1 MDNTIV
7 LRPMEKKDIGQVVA
21 LFNKSCESG
30 EVVYSPLSEC
40 VFEQDFMKSNMHIFV
55 ADNGSKIAGFVHGA
69 QKDVFLP
76 GQTHENTPGYLT
88 LIFVDKAYR
97 RQGIGK
103 KLTEMLADTFSASG
117 KKSVACSESNP
128 LHLSWRIPGTLGH
141 DHNKAPGVD
150 ENCAGYGFLQ
160 KIGFEAAHH
169 EIAMYMDL
177 KDYVWPENMT
187 QARERLLAEGIYT
200 GRYDAK
206 LGYEFDGM
214 CDRVGSEYWRHV
226 LQMETAAWQKGVPCE
241 DPDLWPDGIRPAG
254 PRPILAATYENHI
267 VGFTGPVDRQKSGRG
282 WFTGI
287 CVDPNFGRR
296 SIGEVLFHLLMQ
308 EFVNEGA
315 AFTTL
320 FTGLENHAQ
329 RIYARAGLRIVCNF
343 AVMEKTLE
351 TSAR

>member
-1 MDNTIV
+1 MENAV
-7 LRPMEKKDIGQVVA
+7 VFRPMEPGDIGQVVK
-21 LFNKSCESG
+21 LFNRSCESG
-30 EVVYSPLSEC
+30 EAVYSPLSENA
-40 VFEQDFMKSNMHIFV
+40 FENDFIKPNMHVFV
-55 ADNGSKIAGFVHGA
+55 AADGNKIAGFVHGA

-97 RQGIGK
+97 RRGIGRK
-103 KLTEMLADTFSASG
+103 LADMLSGAFSASG
-117 KKSVACSESNP
+117 KKSVECSESNP
-128 LHLSWRIPGTLGH
+128 LHLSWRIPGTRGH

-150 ENCAGYGFLQ
+150 ENCDGYGFLQ
-160 KIGFEAAHH
+160 KIGYEVKHH

-177 KDYVWPENMT
+177 KDYVWPESMSK
-187 QARERLLAEGIYT
+187 ARERLFSEGVYT

-226 LQMETAAWQKGVPCE
+226 LQMETAAWQKGEPCV
-241 DPDLWPDGIRPAG
+241 DPDLWVDGIRPSG

-267 VGFTGPVDRQKSGRG
+267 VGFTGPVDKQKSGRG

-287 CVDPNFGRR
+287 CVDPDFGRR
-296 SIGEVLFHLLMQ
+296 SIGEVLFNLLMQ

-329 RIYARAGLRIVCNF
+329 RIYERAGLRIVCNF
-343 AVMEKTLE
+343 AVMVKPL
-351 TSAR
+351 

>member
-1 MDNTIV
+1 
-7 LRPMEKKDIGQVVA
+7 MENAIAFRLMESKDVSQVIA
-21 LFNKSCESG
+21 LFNRSCESG
-30 EVVYSPLSEC
+30 EVVYSPLSEST
-40 VFEQDFMKSNMHIFV
+40 FENEFMKPNMRVFV
-55 ADNGSKIAGFVHGA
+55 AAEGLKIAGFVHGT

-97 RQGIGK
+97 RRGIGK
-103 KLTEMLADTFSASG
+103 KLADMLADSFLASG
-117 KKSVACSESNP
+117 KKSLECSESNP
-128 LHLSWRIPGTLGH
+128 LHLNWRIPGTIGH

-150 ENCAGYGFLQ
+150 ENCGGYGFL
-160 KIGFEAAHH
+160 KNIGYEARHH

-177 KDYVWPENMT
+177 KDYVWHKSMT
-187 QARERLLAEGIYT
+187 EARERLSSEGIFT

-226 LQMETAAWQKGVPCE
+226 LQMETAALKKGMPCE
-241 DPDLWPDGIRPAG
+241 DPDLWPDGIEPSG

-267 VGFTGPVDRQKSGRG
+267 VGFTGPVDKQKSGRG

-287 CVDPNFGRR
+287 CVDPDFGRR
-296 SIGEVLFHLLMQ
+296 SIGEVLFNQLMQ

-329 RIYARAGLRIVCNF
+329 RIYARAGLRVVCNF
-343 AVMEKTLE
+343 AVMVKPLKGI
-351 TSAR
+351 